1 MQLELSQCSVRDWR
15 PSDARSLQHHAD
27 SHAVWRQLRDR
38 FPHPYT
44 RRDADVFLAGACG
57 ATPRTTFAIDVQGDA
72 VGGIGLRLGD
82 DVARASAEVGYWLGE
97 QFWGRG
103 IMTEVLRAVTEQA
116 IHRFGIHRVYAL
128 PFAENVASAR
138 VLEKAGFTR
147 EGTLR
152 RSALKDGRILD
163 QAIYAITDLDL
174 SS

>member
-1 MQLELSQCSVRDWR
+1 M
-15 PSDARSLQHHAD
+15 
-27 SHAVWRQLRDR
+27 
-38 FPHPYT
+38 
-44 RRDADVFLAGACG
+44 
-57 ATPRTTFAIDVQGDA
+57 
-72 VGGIGLRLGD
+72 
-82 DVARASAEVGYWLGE
+82 ARASAEVGYWLGE